1 MSILCPPT
9 AEAFGDPG
17 CCNSSASFPWAQGG
31 GFAGGACH
39 PAEDPVFP
47 EEEAGRESCSC
58 ESCHPFFAAVA
69 NPPARIL
76 PWMERVEASDPSDPS
91 VAVPSEIFRPPLS

>member
-58 ESCHPFFAAVA
+58 EFCQPDFTAAAMSSVD
-69 NPPARIL
+69 IL
-76 PWMERVEASDPSDPS
+76 PGMDRIVVPDLSDPS